1 MLVAETDVPV
11 GMSVWQAARKAVVAP
26 VSDFAAKG
34 VVPVAVQVAAGFPA
48 DFLEADVVEVAR
60 GLNSGAREYGAYVV
74 GGDTAES
81 CSLTLAVQVF
91 GTAKRERLVLRYG
104 AKEGDVLAVT
114 GLFGK
119 TAAGLQIL
127 LHNQKAPEGL
137 RERLVDSVLM
147 PHARL
152 AEGLAL
158 AACGAVSASMDS
170 SDGLAWCLHELAV
183 QSGGGFVFSDL
194 PVAPEAANLRGCKAW
209 M

>member
-1 MLVAETDVPV
+1 MTSVGALGEHRIIALMQQQFTSLEGALPFGDDVAAVPLAVGAGDVAVVKSDMLVAETDVPV

-81 CSLTLAVQVF
+81 GGLTLAVQVF
-91 GTAKRERLVLRYG
+91 GTAKREQLMLRHG

-114 GLFGK
+114 GLVCRFCFTTK
-119 TAAGLQIL
+119 KLQ
-127 LHNQKAPEGL
+127 KDC
-137 RERLVDSVLM
+137 ERGWLI
-147 PHARL
+147 R
-152 AEGLAL
+152 
-158 AACGAVSASMDS
+158 
-170 SDGLAWCLHELAV
+170 
-183 QSGGGFVFSDL
+183 F
-194 PVAPEAANLRGCKAW
+194 
-209 M
+209 